1 MATLN
6 ISLPEALHEFI
17 ERQVAEGGH
26 GDASEYIHKL
36 LREEQK
42 KKAKE
47 RVDALLLEGLNSG
60 PPTPMTAQDWEDIRR
75 EVRVNSANNEL
86 GGEPLWPL

>member
-6 ISLPEALHEFI
+6 ISLPEGLHEFI

-26 GDASEYIHKL
+26 GDASEYIYKL
-36 LREEQK
+36 LREEQT

-47 RVDALLLEGLNSG
+47 KVEALLLEGMNSG
-60 PPTPMTAQDWEDIRR
+60 EPIEVNAEYWEKKRR
-75 EVRVNSANNEL
+75 RLTENHLKDSEK
-86 GGEPLWPL
+86 

>member
-6 ISLPEALHEFI
+6 ISIPEPLHEFV

-26 GDASEYIHKL
+26 GDASEYIRKL

-47 RVDALLLEGLNSG
+47 RVEALLLEGLNSG
-60 PPTPMTAQDWEDIRR
+60 EPIEVNAEYWEKKRR
-75 EVRVNSANNEL
+75 RLTENYLKDDEK
-86 GGEPLWPL
+86 